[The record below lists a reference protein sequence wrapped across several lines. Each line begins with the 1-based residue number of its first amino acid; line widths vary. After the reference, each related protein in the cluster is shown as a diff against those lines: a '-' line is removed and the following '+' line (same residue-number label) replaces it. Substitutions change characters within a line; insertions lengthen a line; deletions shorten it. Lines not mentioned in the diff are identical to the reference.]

1 MEPLHIPTNTD
12 MLLIEVAEE
21 SDRKYWAEKLG
32 VSCET
37 LKSAIR
43 AIRNMEFIKVQQY
56 LITHNLNQTPF
67 NKSLI

>member
-1 MEPLHIPTNTD
+1 MEPLHIPTNQEL
-12 MLLIEVAEE
+12 LLIDVAEE

-43 AIRNMEFIKVQQY
+43 AIHNMEFIKVQQY
-56 LITHNLNQTPF
+56 LTSHKLKQTPF
-67 NKSLI
+67 NESFI